1 LFYLLALNNNS
12 TNRNEYQLRPAS
24 NHIHHRQSIIL
35 PNNAAYL
42 NSNSINF
49 LSREPPPPYNQAA
62 ESRKIIPHRRNHP
75 TANVRSRIEEYRR
88 RLSVSD
94 SDSDD
99 QLRPRYRNPPRVK
112 NEILLGKEMLQTIT
126 CYCNIFQHSCDRNV
140 VLYLALL
147 KNSL

>member
-1 LFYLLALNNNS
+1 MFLFSSSALSNNS
-12 TNRNEYQLRPAS
+12 TNRNEYQLRTVS
-24 NHIHHRQSIIL
+24 NQNHHHQSIIL

-42 NSNSINF
+42 NRNSINF
-49 LSREPPPPYNQAA
+49 LNREPPPPYNQAS

-75 TANVRSRIEEYRR
+75 AANVRSRIEEYRR

-112 NEILLGKEMLQTIT
+112 NEILLGKEM
-126 CYCNIFQHSCDRNV
+126 F
-140 VLYLALL
+140 
-147 KNSL
+147 